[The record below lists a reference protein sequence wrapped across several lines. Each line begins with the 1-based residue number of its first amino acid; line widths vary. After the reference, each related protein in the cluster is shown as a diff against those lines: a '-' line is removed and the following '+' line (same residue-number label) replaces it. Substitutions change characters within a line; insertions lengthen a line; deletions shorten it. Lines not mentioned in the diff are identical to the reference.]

1 MYPFPA
7 TIDGKPVMVYDIHQT
22 PTTIDCAIV
31 YADGSTGFA
40 KWGQLK
46 VPQPTQPTIPRA
58 EPVVDLA
65 ALCRILDASG
75 PDDLIAAACDVKVR
89 LEDAEKARADL
100 QAQLEE
106 IEQSDRDLLDE
117 SIEVSRAL
125 EIDTGGDYDLIA
137 RAREVMDEL
146 RDLRAKVRGR
156 S

>member
-1 MYPFPA
+1 MRAPSSLAEALTLRAPISDYLIGAFFWLTYCAQLEDRVLVSCHLGGMMYPFPA

-22 PTTIDCAIV
+22 STTIDCAIV

-46 VPQPTQPTIPRA
+46 VPQPTKPTIQRV

-65 ALCRILDASG
+65 ALCRILDAQG
-75 PDDLIAAACDVKVR
+75 ANDVV
-89 LEDAEKARADL
+89 DA
-100 QAQLEE
+100 
-106 IEQSDRDLLDE
+106 
-117 SIEVSRAL
+117 
-125 EIDTGGDYDLIA
+125 
-137 RAREVMDEL
+137 AREVMDEL

>member
-7 TIDGKPVMVYDIHQT
+7 TIDGKSVMVYDIYQT

-31 YADGSTGFA
+31 YADGSAGFA
-40 KWGQLK
+40 KWVQLK
-46 VPQPTQPTIPRA
+46 VSQPTQPTIQRA

-75 PDDLIAAACDVKVR
+75 PDDLIAAA
-89 LEDAEKARADL
+89 
-100 QAQLEE
+100 
-106 IEQSDRDLLDE
+106 
-117 SIEVSRAL
+117 
-125 EIDTGGDYDLIA
+125 
-137 RAREVMDEL
+137 REVMDEL

>member
-7 TIDGKPVMVYDIHQT
+7 TIDGKSVMVYDIHQT
-22 PTTIDCAIV
+22 DTGAVCAIV
-31 YADGSTGFA
+31 HPNGLTGFA
-40 KWGQLK
+40 QWSRLI
-46 VPQPTQPTIPRA
+46 VTPTQPTIQRA

-75 PDDLIAAACDVKVR
+75 PDDLIAAACDVKGR
-89 LEDAEKARADL
+89 LDDADKARADL
-100 QAQLEE
+100 QAQLED

-117 SIEVSRAL
+117 SIEVARAL